1 MSIYDGTKLLK
12 PFEEWKHPMID
23 QAKPNTPEFTLDNA
37 AKAWPPV
44 VSKGYSSRF
53 RLSAILSTPV
63 DAHQI
68 LIASKILSKR
78 FPWFTF
84 KIRAG
89 FFWYYLYKDSV
100 DPIPILPGFS
110 PPCVIPHGFQ
120 PLTQP
125 LVSIHCYGHN
135 LSVEASHIVT
145 DGAGLKSFFRCL
157 LVTYGTLVE
166 SKEQIANP
174 PSDLFAQVINSI
186 NDLGTILSPL
196 DPPSHE
202 EWRDDYIYHHLTKL
216 PKPRKPTPALHL
228 PVPALAPGHHKVI
241 HGLTPLQPI
250 LSLAKSHKVKLGEYL
265 SAIVL
270 YGLQQCILELPD
282 KPRKK
287 LIRKPLRLLL
297 PVDLR
302 SHVRSDTMRNFL
314 AGITIEIDLRLGTY
328 SFEELLHRVHHVQ
341 QAELDKKFLHQQ
353 VSRNVQG
360 EQSTFIR
367 LVPLALKNL
376 VLRHVFIRLGDM
388 THTASFSNLGTIELP
403 KFVHKFVSWVGFT
416 PPPGQVCRMNVTAIS
431 FKDTLCL
438 TVGKTTR
445 YSRLEYFIFQ
455 FLKNQNLEIQL
466 YGAG

>member
-1 MSIYDGTKLLK
+1 M
-12 PFEEWKHPMID
+12 EHPMMD
-23 QAKPNTPEFTLDNA
+23 HVKPLTPEFTLDNA

-63 DAHQI
+63 DAHQ
-68 LIASKILSKR
+68 LQIASKILSRR

-89 FFWYYLYKDSV
+89 FFWYYLYKEQCESNL
-100 DPIPILPGFS
+100 IPILPGFS
-110 PPCVIPHGFQ
+110 PPCVIPPGYQ

-135 LSVEASHIVT
+135 LSVEASHIIT
-145 DGAGLKSFFRCL
+145 DGAGLKAYFRCL
-157 LVTYGTLVE
+157 LLTYGALVQTNNTIDDSTTDQLAQFIE
-166 SKEQIANP
+166 SLE
-174 PSDLFAQVINSI
+174 
-186 NDLGTILSPL
+186 DLGTILSPL
-196 DPPSHE
+196 DPPSQD

-216 PKPRKPTPALHL
+216 PKPKKPTKALHL

-241 HGLTPLQPI
+241 HGLIPLQPI
-250 LSLAKSHKVKLGEYL
+250 LDLAKSHKVKLGEYL

-270 YGLQQCILELPD
+270 FSLQQCILELPD

-302 SHVRSDTMRNFL
+302 SHVTSNTMRNFL

-328 SFEELLHRVHHVQ
+328 SFEEILHRVHHVQ

-367 LVPLALKNL
+367 LVPLSLKNL
-376 VLRHVFIRLGDM
+376 VLRQVFIRLGDM

-403 KFVHKFVSWVGFT
+403 EFLHRLVSWVGLT

-431 FKDTLCL
+431 FDNTLCL

-445 YSRLEYFIFQ
+445 YSRLEFFIFQ

-466 YGAG
+466 YGNG